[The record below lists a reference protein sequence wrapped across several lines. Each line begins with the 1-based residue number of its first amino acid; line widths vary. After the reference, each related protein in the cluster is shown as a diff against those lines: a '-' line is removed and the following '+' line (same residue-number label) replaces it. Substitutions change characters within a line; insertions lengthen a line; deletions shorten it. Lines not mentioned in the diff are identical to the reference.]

1 MYISHSLHSRYILGL
16 RDSIKNITVCMPSPH
31 VVYWPDMISNP
42 LFCCHCFNPRMK
54 LFFSTGVAVYLEEAV
69 TSVAVNKHSVAK
81 LLTSTAIKK
90 G

>member
-1 MYISHSLHSRYILGL
+1 
-16 RDSIKNITVCMPSPH
+16 
-31 VVYWPDMISNP
+31 
-42 LFCCHCFNPRMK
+42 MK